1 MLCYDPTDYL
11 QFNHVF
17 SIVSGLMDLLNPR
30 SPSLYL
36 RSSTLYV
43 VQNFVTLSLFAS
55 NFVPNL
61 TAVPYD
67 LRPLRLV
74 EIHIIHPTSDST
86 QSSMYNIFW
95 LPVGKKSLSSSRA
108 QRYHTS
114 IVQHATASIYRL
126 WIPAVTQWRLI
137 WITQSPANYFLFET
151 CSYAFPLRL
160 I

>member
-1 MLCYDPTDYL
+1 MILQIIL

-17 SIVSGLMDLLNPR
+17 SIVSGLMDLLTQR

-43 VQNFVTLSLFAS
+43 VQNFVMLSLLAS

-126 WIPAVTQWRLI
+126 WIPAGHTVEVDMNHSVTNKQL
-137 WITQSPANYFLFET
+137 LFWDMQL
-151 CSYAFPLRL
+151 CFSLRL
-160 I
+160 ILA